1 MRKFLTVSVC
11 LFASLIAN
19 AKVEV
24 TTLADGADSITISSA
39 LTLQEVESAR
49 KQLSSSILKIATS
62 NYELTASDWQKIILN
77 YTSDQQLVKDNVST
91 FDFSNART
99 ASDVFDS
106 FQIGQYIGSHN
117 AIRKVIWTRYNNIPK
132 DCFSYSD
139 HHITS
144 ITIPDKKDGT
154 EAIEIGAYAFTNM
167 SALKELSIGSCVV
180 ETESIPAL
188 GDNLCDGC
196 ASLTTVHFN
205 TPTIKSLPA
214 RAFENCKS
222 LRMINLPNNLEVINE
237 CAFQFCGLKTIS
249 FPNSLLSIKQN
260 AFNVCDLQY
269 VVIPENVKEIETCAF
284 QGNENLT
291 DVYLM
296 GNDVKCAENGFAKSQ
311 NCSGFK
317 NEETGFSQEAPAS
330 REDWKYGD
338 KTPIV
343 LHFVAAGNETFK
355 NYENPYW
362 IMLNTP
368 GILDELKGFDK
379 DNAATMAAFIEKYN
393 LQFANSFPWSLYYYA
408 NDNTQPCPFAY
419 YKYTDN
425 DGKEKTCKL
434 WRDESGYYSDSNIQN
449 SNPDYAGW
457 RQFLI
462 IQDDAKQ
469 NTFEDEHRVDDR
481 WYSMCFPFDLNAN
494 QIRTA
499 YGAGTKVCEFIG
511 AWDTKE
517 QTEKG
522 ETIINFRFK
531 PLLDEDCTDA
541 LVEEEDARN
550 ARGTSSPI
558 ITKANHAYM
567 IHPAS
572 KKEGDNTNVWHRIIP
587 GIPAELQIGEQA
599 KLIPTIPEENKE
611 EIMNKYADG
620 DNEMLNGYRFIGN
633 YEGDTFLPGNSYY
646 FAYRDY
652 ADGSRS
658 LILNHLTRQSAKN
671 KWTPMTALVL
681 YTGSATNAAKCFNAF
696 SFFTEEK
703 KSETTGIHEI
713 GFNTNANTETNN
725 QKIYNL
731 NGQVVKEGNNLNGLG
746 KGLYIVNGKKYIVK

>member
-11 LFASLIAN
+11 LFASLMAN
-19 AKVEV
+19 ASISV
-24 TTLADGADSITISSA
+24 TKCADGTTDSIRIDGSFTEAEIQN
-39 LTLQEVESAR
+39 LKIT
-49 KQLSSSILKIATS
+49 SSSVKLATGS
-62 NYELTASDWQKIILN
+62 YELTQEQWEKFCDKVVTAKNVYTLDMSDARFGYELDNNFGGKL
-77 YTSDQQLVKDNVST
+77 TSWGQNSVSRIT
-91 FDFSNART
+91 MS
-99 ASDVFDS
+99 
-106 FQIGQYIGSHN
+106 
-117 AIRKVIWTRYNNIPK
+117 RYNDVPK
-132 DCFSYSD
+132 NCFNYSD
-139 HHITS
+139 RHITA
-144 ITIPDKKDGT
+144 ITIPDKKEGT
-154 EAIEIGAYAFTNM
+154 EAIKIGDNAFQAM
-167 SALKELSIGSCVV
+167 SALKELTIGSCVV
-180 ETESIPAL
+180 ETEGNPAL
-188 GDNLCDGC
+188 GELMCDGC
-196 ASLTTVHFN
+196 HQLSSVKFN

-214 RAFENCKS
+214 KAFENCES
-222 LRMINLPNNLEVINE
+222 LRMIDLPSNLEVINE
-237 CAFQFCGLKTIS
+237 CAFQSCGLKTIS
-249 FPNSLLSIKQN
+249 FPNTLLSIKRN

-284 QGNENLT
+284 QGNNNLT

-317 NEETGFSQEAPAS
+317 NEKTGFTIDAPAV
-330 REDWKYGD
+330 REDWEYGG

-343 LHFVAAGNETFK
+343 LHFVAAGNETFQ

-379 DNAATMAAFIEKYN
+379 DNEATMAAFIEKYN

-481 WYSMCFPFDLNAN
+481 WYSMCFPFDLTAN

-541 LVEEEDARN
+541 LIEEEDERS

-567 IHPAS
+567 IRPAS

-587 GIPAELQIGEQA
+587 GIPAEMQNGEQS

-611 EIMNKYADG
+611 EIMDKYEDG
-620 DNEMLNGYRFIGN
+620 KSEMLNGYRFIGN
-633 YEGDTFLPGNSYY
+633 YNGDTYLPGNSYY

-681 YTGSATNAAKCFNAF
+681 YTGSAANAAKCFNAF
-696 SFFTEEK
+696 NFFAEEK
-703 KSETTGIHEI
+703 KNETTGIHEM
-713 GFNTNANTETNN
+713 GFNTNANTKTNN

-731 NGQVVKEGNNLNGLG
+731 NGQVVKEGTNLNGLG
-746 KGLYIVNGKKYIVK
+746 KGFYIVNGKKYIVK